1 MNVIKKYTNGEVT
14 VVWEPNKC
22 IHSAICWRQLPQVFD
37 PRRRPWIKPEGSDT
51 QAIVEQVKQCPSGA
65 LSYVMNAAD
74 NQEAEQAVSTVVEV
88 LPSGP
93 LLVYGTI
100 KIKDKNG
107 NESIKNKTTALCRCG
122 ASQNKPYCDGSHL
135 RIGFLDA

>member
-1 MNVIKKYTNGEVT
+1 MEIIKKYTNGEVT

-22 IHSAICWRQLPQVFD
+22 IHSTICWKKLPEVFN
-37 PRRRPWIKPEGSDT
+37 PRKRPWITPEGADT

-65 LSYVMNAAD
+65 LSYVMNEAPTD
-74 NQEAEQAVSTVVEV
+74 QQQEEISTVVEV

-100 KIKDKNG
+100 KIKDQHG
-107 NESIKNKTTALCRCG
+107 NESVKNKTTALCRCG
-122 ASQNKPYCDGSHL
+122 ASQNKPYCDGSHV
-135 RIGFLDA
+135 RIGFQDA